1 MHGIPRTGYSHAC
14 GRVRLFPV
22 TIAERAL
29 ALLVVLTVL
38 ASCSGGARA
47 NAPTA
52 DALAGRYSATG
63 GGGAL
68 AAVNALTKR
77 FAELHPGVVWQ
88 IDETGSD
95 AGVNLT
101 ASGSVDF
108 GFTSRALTP
117 DESTKVKSVSIGLV
131 GTCVIV
137 NASNPITGLTKE
149 QVRQIFAGEITNWK
163 ALGGDDLEIKVF
175 VREPNAATR
184 SSFESYF
191 FGGKATYAKTVSEVF
206 ELEQTLR
213 AVGSFKASIGMAT
226 ASNRAATDPTVR
238 LLPIDGIAP
247 TPENLVNGT
256 YKIGRPLLIVIP
268 ADDSK
273 VRPGIKAFLEWV
285 RSAEGQSVA
294 ASAN

>member
-1 MHGIPRTGYSHAC
+1 MSSLNRG
-14 GRVRLFPV
+14 
-22 TIAERAL
+22 L
-29 ALLVVLTVL
+29 AAVLVLTVL
-38 ASCSGGARA
+38 ASCGGTAKTST
-47 NAPTA
+47 PTA
-52 DALAGRYSATG
+52 DPLAGRYSATG

-95 AGVNLT
+95 AGVNLS
-101 ASGSVDF
+101 ANGSVDF
-108 GFTSRALTP
+108 GFTSRGLTS
-117 DESTKVKSVSIGLV
+117 DEKTKVSSVSIGLV

-137 NASNPITGLTKE
+137 NSSNPIRGLTRE

-163 ALGGDDLEIKVF
+163 VLGGEDVEIKVF
-175 VREPNAATR
+175 VRESSAATR

-191 FGGKATYAKTVSEVF
+191 FGGKATYAQTASEVF

-213 AVGSFKASIGMAT
+213 AVGSFKASVGMAT
-226 ASNRAATDPTVR
+226 ASNRAATDPTVK
-238 LLPIDGIAP
+238 LLPIDGVAP

-256 YKIGRPLLIVIP
+256 YKIGRPLLIVVP
-268 ADDSK
+268 SDDTK
-273 VRPGIKAFLEWV
+273 LRPGIKAFLDWV
-285 RSAEGQSVA
+285 RGSEGQSVA

>member
-1 MHGIPRTGYSHAC
+1 MTLIHRGLAT
-14 GRVRLFPV
+14 V
-22 TIAERAL
+22 L
-29 ALLVVLTVL
+29 ALVVL
-38 ASCSGGARA
+38 ASCGGSAKPA
-47 NAPTA
+47 TPTA
-52 DALAGRYSATG
+52 DPLAGRYSATG

-95 AGVNLT
+95 AGVNLS
-101 ASGSVDF
+101 ANGSVDF

-117 DESTKVKSVSIGLV
+117 DEATKVKSVGIGLV

-137 NASNPITGLTKE
+137 NASNPIKGLTKE
-149 QVRQIFAGEITNWK
+149 QVRQIFAGEITNWN
-163 ALGGDDLEIKVF
+163 AVGGEDIDIKVF
-175 VREPNAATR
+175 VRESNAATR

-191 FGGKATYAKTVSEVF
+191 FGGKATYSKTASEVL
-206 ELEQTLR
+206 ELEQTLK

-226 ASNRAATDPTVR
+226 ASSRAAKDPMVK
-238 LLPIDGIAP
+238 LVPIDGIAP

-256 YKIGRPLLIVIP
+256 YKIGRPLLIVFP
-268 ADDSK
+268 ADASK
-273 VRPGIKAFLEWV
+273 VRSGINAFLDWV
-285 RSAEGQSVA
+285 RSPEGQSVA

>member
-1 MHGIPRTGYSHAC
+1 MNRG
-14 GRVRLFPV
+14 
-22 TIAERAL
+22 L
-29 ALLVVLTVL
+29 AVFLALTVL
-38 ASCSGGARA
+38 ASCGGTSTPST
-47 NAPTA
+47 PTA
-52 DALAGRYSATG
+52 DPLAGRYSATG

-68 AAVNALTKR
+68 AAVRALTKR

-95 AGVNLT
+95 AGINLT
-101 ASGSVDF
+101 ANGSVDF
-108 GFTSRALTP
+108 GFTSRGLTA
-117 DESTKVKSVSIGLV
+117 DEKTKVNSLSIGLV

-137 NASNPITGLTKE
+137 NASNPVKGLTKE
-149 QVRQIFAGEITNWK
+149 QVRQIFAGEITSWK
-163 ALGGDDLEIKVF
+163 ALGGEDVEIKVF
-175 VREPNAATR
+175 VRESNAATR

-191 FGGKATYAKTVSEVF
+191 FGGKATYANTASEVF

-226 ASNRAATDPTVR
+226 ASSRAANDPAVK

-256 YKIGRPLLIVIP
+256 YRIGRPLLIVVP
-268 ADDSK
+268 ADDSR
-273 VRPGIKAFLEWV
+273 VRPGLMAFLDWV

>member
-1 MHGIPRTGYSHAC
+1 MNRGLAI
-14 GRVRLFPV
+14 L
-22 TIAERAL
+22 L
-29 ALLVVLTVL
+29 ALIVLV
-38 ASCSGGARA
+38 SCGGTAKSTT
-47 NAPTA
+47 PTA
-52 DALAGRYSATG
+52 DPLAGRYTATG

-68 AAVNALTKR
+68 AAVTALTKR

-95 AGVNLT
+95 AGVNLS

-108 GFTSRALTP
+108 GFTSRALTA
-117 DESTKVKSVSIGLV
+117 DEKTKVNSVSIGLV

-137 NASNPITGLTKE
+137 HASNPIKGLTKE
-149 QVRQIFAGEITNWK
+149 QVRQIFAGEITSWK
-163 ALGGDDLEIKVF
+163 ALGGEDVEIKVF
-175 VREPNAATR
+175 VRESNAATR

-191 FGGKATYAKTVSEVF
+191 FGGKATYAKTASEVF

-238 LLPIDGIAP
+238 LLPIDGVSP

-256 YKIGRPLLIVIP
+256 YKIGRPLLIVVP

-273 VRPGIKAFLEWV
+273 VRRGIKAFLDWV
-285 RSAEGQSVA
+285 RSSEGQSVA

>member
-1 MHGIPRTGYSHAC
+1 MTFFHRGFATLI
-14 GRVRLFPV
+14 
-22 TIAERAL
+22 AL
-29 ALLVVLTVL
+29 ALI
-38 ASCSGGARA
+38 AACGGSSKPSAA
-47 NAPTA
+47 TA
-52 DALAGRYSATG
+52 DPLAGRYTATG

-95 AGVNLT
+95 AGVNLS

-117 DESTKVKSVSIGLV
+117 DESTKVRSVSIGLV

-137 NASNPITGLTKE
+137 NASNPIKGLTKE
-149 QVRQIFAGEITNWK
+149 QVRQIFAGETTNWK
-163 ALGGDDLEIKVF
+163 ALGGEDLEIKVF
-175 VREPNAATR
+175 VREANAATR

-191 FGGKATYAKTVSEVF
+191 FGGKATYAKTASEVF

-226 ASNRAATDPTVR
+226 ASNRAATDTTVK
-238 LLPIDGIAP
+238 LLPIDGISP

-256 YKIGRPLLIVIP
+256 YKIGRPLLLVVP
-268 ADDSK
+268 ADESK
-273 VRPGIKAFLEWV
+273 ARPGIKAFLDWV
-285 RSAEGQSVA
+285 RSPEGQRVA

>member
-1 MHGIPRTGYSHAC
+1 MTLTHRSLATLIALMLLAAC
-14 GRVRLFPV
+14 GGSSRP
-22 TIAERAL
+22 
-29 ALLVVLTVL
+29 
-38 ASCSGGARA
+38 S
-47 NAPTA
+47 APTA
-52 DALAGRYSATG
+52 DPLAGRYTATG

-101 ASGSVDF
+101 ANSSVDF
-108 GFTSRALTP
+108 GFTSRALSP
-117 DESTKVKSVSIGLV
+117 DESTKVRSVGIGRV

-137 NASNPITGLTKE
+137 NSSNPVKGLTKE
-149 QVRQIFAGEITNWK
+149 QVRQIFAGELTNWK
-163 ALGGDDLEIKVF
+163 AVGGEDLEIKVF
-175 VREPNAATR
+175 IRESNAATR

-191 FGGKATYAKTVSEVF
+191 FGGKATYAKTASEVF

-226 ASNRAATDPTVR
+226 ASNRAATDPTVK
-238 LLPIDGIAP
+238 LLPIDGVAP

-256 YKIGRPLLIVIP
+256 YKIGRPLLIVVP
-268 ADDSK
+268 ADESK
-273 VRPGIKAFLEWV
+273 LRPGIKSFLDWV
-285 RSAEGQSVA
+285 RSSEGQSVA

>member
-1 MHGIPRTGYSHAC
+1 MTVVQ
-14 GRVRLFPV
+14 RVLA
-22 TIAERAL
+22 TLIAL
-29 ALLVVLTVL
+29 ALLVG
-38 ASCSGGARA
+38 CSGSSKPSAR
-47 NAPTA
+47 TA
-52 DALAGRYSATG
+52 DPLAGRYSATG

-88 IDETGSD
+88 VDETGSD

-101 ASGSVDF
+101 ANGSVDF
-108 GFTSRALTP
+108 GFTSRALSA
-117 DESTKVKSVSIGLV
+117 DESTKVKSVGIGLV

-163 ALGGDDLEIKVF
+163 ALSGEDVDIKVF
-175 VREPNAATR
+175 VRESNAATR

-191 FGGKATYAKTVSEVF
+191 FGGKATYAKTASEVF

-226 ASNRAATDPTVR
+226 ASNRAATDRTVK
-238 LLPIDGIAP
+238 LLPIDGVAP
-247 TPENLVNGT
+247 TPENLVNGS
-256 YKIGRPLLIVIP
+256 YKIGRPLLIVVP
-268 ADDSK
+268 ADESK
-273 VRPGIKAFLEWV
+273 MRPGIKAFLEWV
-285 RSAEGQSVA
+285 RSSEGQSVA

>member
-1 MHGIPRTGYSHAC
+1 MTLLHRGLATLI
-14 GRVRLFPV
+14 
-22 TIAERAL
+22 AL
-29 ALLVVLTVL
+29 ALL
-38 ASCSGGARA
+38 AACGGSSKSS
-47 NAPTA
+47 APTA
-52 DALAGRYSATG
+52 DPLAGRYTATG

-77 FAELHPGVVWQ
+77 FVELHPGVVWQ

-101 ASGSVDF
+101 SNGSVDF
-108 GFTSRALTP
+108 GFTSRALTA
-117 DESTKVKSVSIGLV
+117 DESTKVKSVGIGLV

-137 NASNPITGLTKE
+137 NASNPIKGLTKE

-163 ALGGDDLEIKVF
+163 GLGGEDVDIKVF
-175 VREPNAATR
+175 VREANAATR

-191 FGGKATYAKTVSEVF
+191 FGGKATYSKTASEVF

-226 ASNRAATDPTVR
+226 ASSRAASDPTVK

-256 YKIGRPLLIVIP
+256 YKIGRPLLIVVP
-268 ADDSK
+268 ADESK

-285 RSAEGQSVA
+285 RSSEGQSVA

>member
-1 MHGIPRTGYSHAC
+1 MTFFHRGFATLIALTLLAAC
-14 GRVRLFPV
+14 AGSSKP
-22 TIAERAL
+22 
-29 ALLVVLTVL
+29 
-38 ASCSGGARA
+38 S
-47 NAPTA
+47 APTA
-52 DALAGRYSATG
+52 DPLAGRYTATG

-68 AAVNALTKR
+68 AAVSALTKR
-77 FAELHPGVVWQ
+77 FAEQHPGVVWQ

-95 AGVNLT
+95 AGVNL
-101 ASGSVDF
+101 AANSSVDF
-108 GFTSRALTP
+108 GFTSRALTQ
-117 DESTKVKSVSIGLV
+117 DESTKVKSVGIGLV

-137 NASNPITGLTKE
+137 NASNPIKGLTKE
-149 QVRQIFAGEITNWK
+149 QVRQIFAGEITNWMT
-163 ALGGDDLEIKVF
+163 LGGEDVEIKVF
-175 VREPNAATR
+175 VRESNAATR

-191 FGGKATYAKTVSEVF
+191 FGGKATYSKTASEVY

-226 ASNRAATDPTVR
+226 ASSRAASDPTVK

-256 YKIGRPLLIVIP
+256 YKIGRPLLIVVP
-268 ADDSK
+268 ADESRT
-273 VRPGIKAFLEWV
+273 RPGIKAFLDWV